1 MDISSISGIFHN
13 VESLGI
19 LGIFIVALL
28 SNILPYLTVPYL
40 VVISLYA
47 ASTGDVFDKIAVG
60 LAGGLGA
67 GLGKTILFFLFRTG
81 RKLISVEKREQL
93 TKFADMF
100 QRGIFLALL
109 LFAATPL
116 PDDVFYIP
124 LSVTGYSILR
134 FFIAVTL
141 GKTVITSLSVAFGS
155 SLSIL
160 TGETSIMSPEIILA
174 TIIATLIITYV
185 VVKMDWDRVIIVY
198 KKKGFIWA
206 IIEVLF
212 QSTVIILFFLKPLY
226 NKYSKYVNKT

>member
-1 MDISSISGIFHN
+1 MEN
-13 VESLGI
+13 LGI
-19 LGIFIVALL
+19 LGIFIVAFL

-40 VVISLYA
+40 VIISLYA
-47 ASTGDVFDKIAVG
+47 ASTGNAIDKIAIG
-60 LAGGLGA
+60 LAGGIGA
-67 GLGKTILFFLFRTG
+67 GLGKTILFFFIRTG
-81 RKLISVEKREQL
+81 RKLISTEKREQL

-141 GKTVITSLSVAFGS
+141 GKTVITGMSVAFGS

-174 TIIATLIITYV
+174 TIIVTLIITYV
-185 VVKMDWDRVIIVY
+185 VVKMDWDRVIVVY

-212 QSTVIILFFLKPLY
+212 QSIVIIFFFLKPLY
-226 NKYSKYVNKT
+226 NKYTGYLNKSQ

>member
-1 MDISSISGIFHN
+1 MDINTISSVFHN

-47 ASTGDVFDKIAVG
+47 ASNGNAVDKIAVG

-81 RKLISVEKREQL
+81 RKLISMEKREQL

-124 LSVTGYSILR
+124 LSVTGYSIIR

-141 GKTVITSLSVAFGS
+141 GKTVITGLSVAFGS

-160 TGETSIMSPEIILA
+160 TGGTSIMSPEILVAIV
-174 TIIATLIITYV
+174 IATLIITYV
-185 VVKMDWDRVIIVY
+185 VVKMDWDRVIVVY
-198 KKKGFIWA
+198 KKKGFMWA

-212 QSTVIILFFLKPLY
+212 QSIVIILFFLKPLY
-226 NKYSKYVNKT
+226 NRYSEYVNNT